1 MCNPLLTAIV
11 NVRAGLVATFLAAS
25 ISAATAATELLVMG
39 GVDGLPWRD
48 GGGQVAATVIVSDQA
63 IEHTNTPGGVV
74 DFEREGKET
83 WIFPSEA
90 DTSENILI
98 GFTSA
103 SRGGSVK
110 TPIPSFEILEP
121 DFRNMHDGD
130 ANTALVVAAE
140 RFGASG
146 AKGLI
151 LNFDLG
157 SVFAVN
163 RIRFSPRAAF
173 RRDFT
178 KGYQLVL
185 NDGSPEAVRAN
196 SLIWDEVAEEGQNE
210 EVDVDIRFDTRFVRH
225 IRFRSTAR
233 PTFEIAEFEVFS
245 EGFAP
250 QALYLSDIFDFGEP
264 AILGNLRWVREKIGD
279 EARSRALIRTR
290 TGIDP
295 EPVEYTRIGVQ
306 SSGRQLRSG
315 ALITD
320 VPIDAL
326 WKKAEDVEDADL
338 KSVVETLLDHES
350 RDGREVLLDFT
361 SLPLE
366 DRLRLAL
373 DEDDYFDLDA
383 DERSVIRDDL
393 TNWSSWSAPY
403 PLDGV
408 VDEGRL
414 ADPLAG
420 TPVASP
426 TPRRYFQFM
435 IQFFNDSFNAAT
447 GTGALAV
454 DVTKPAFAQSLIA
467 EIFPRQA
474 EVGRETE
481 FTYAVLYRSDG
492 RDSGFDRFEVRTPV
506 RTESVGRVEISEPDG
521 NVTFADFT
529 GQSLANPPVTQG
541 QFGIE
546 ESRQDGFV
554 ISFPQVQRDSTLL
567 KIDFSSAVLR
577 VGTRFSGGARNSA
590 DRLFAHPVIAG
601 NATDLS
607 RGQLVD
613 PDDVVTG
620 PVGTLKEKNLFVDV
634 QVVDQLL
641 VNVGTDIGVFT
652 PNQDGINDTVT
663 IQYDV
668 TNVAPALA
676 VEVRIFDLSGRLV
689 SSQTQGRRSGRYR
702 HTWDGRNQVGELVP
716 PGNYVYAVSMN
727 VPGSAD
733 AQSAGVVGVAY

>member
-48 GGGQVAATVIVSDQA
+48 GGGQIEATVIVSDQA

-157 SVFAVN
+157 SVFAIN

-178 KGYQLVL
+178 KGYQLFL

-225 IRFRSTAR
+225 IRFRSTAL

-373 DEDDYFDLDA
+373 DEDDYFNLDA

-492 RDSGFDRFEVRTPV
+492 RDAGFDRFEVRTPV
-506 RTESVGRVEISEPDG
+506 RTQSVGRVEISEPDG

-554 ISFPQVQRDSTLL
+554 ISFPRVQRDSTLL

-590 DRLFAHPVIAG
+590 EALFAHPVIAG
-601 NATDLS
+601 NAADLS

-613 PDDVVTG
+613 PDDAVTG
-620 PVGTLKEKNLFVDV
+620 PVGTLKERNLFVDV

-689 SSQTQGRRSGRYR
+689 SSQTQGRPSGRYR
-702 HTWDGRNQVGELVP
+702 HTWDGRNQAGELVP

>member
-1 MCNPLLTAIV
+1 
-11 NVRAGLVATFLAAS
+11 
-25 ISAATAATELLVMG
+25 
-39 GVDGLPWRD
+39 
-48 GGGQVAATVIVSDQA
+48 
-63 IEHTNTPGGVV
+63 
-74 DFEREGKET
+74 
-83 WIFPSEA
+83 
-90 DTSENILI
+90 
-98 GFTSA
+98 
-103 SRGGSVK
+103 
-110 TPIPSFEILEP
+110 
-121 DFRNMHDGD
+121 
-130 ANTALVVAAE
+130 
-140 RFGASG
+140 
-146 AKGLI
+146 
-151 LNFDLG
+151 
-157 SVFAVN
+157 
-163 RIRFSPRAAF
+163 
-173 RRDFT
+173 
-178 KGYQLVL
+178 
-185 NDGSPEAVRAN
+185 
-196 SLIWDEVAEEGQNE
+196 
-210 EVDVDIRFDTRFVRH
+210 
-225 IRFRSTAR
+225 
-233 PTFEIAEFEVFS
+233 
-245 EGFAP
+245 
-250 QALYLSDIFDFGEP
+250 
-264 AILGNLRWVREKIGD
+264 
-279 EARSRALIRTR
+279 
-290 TGIDP
+290 
-295 EPVEYTRIGVQ
+295 
-306 SSGRQLRSG
+306 
-315 ALITD
+315 
-320 VPIDAL
+320 
-326 WKKAEDVEDADL
+326 
-338 KSVVETLLDHES
+338 
-350 RDGREVLLDFT
+350 
-361 SLPLE
+361 
-366 DRLRLAL
+366 
-373 DEDDYFDLDA
+373 
-383 DERSVIRDDL
+383 
-393 TNWSSWSAPY
+393 
-403 PLDGV
+403 
-408 VDEGRL
+408 
-414 ADPLAG
+414 
-420 TPVASP
+420 
-426 TPRRYFQFM
+426 M

-492 RDSGFDRFEVRTPV
+492 RDAGFDRFEVRTPV

-590 DRLFAHPVIAG
+590 DTLFAHPVVAG

-613 PDDVVTG
+613 PDDIVTG
-620 PVGTLKEKNLFVDV
+620 PVGTLKERNLFVDV
-634 QVVDQLL
+634 PVVDQLL

-702 HTWDGRNQVGELVP
+702 HTWDGRNQAGELVP

>member
-1 MCNPLLTAIV
+1 MRNPLLTAIV

-48 GGGQVAATVIVSDQA
+48 GGGQVAATVIVSEQE

-121 DFRNMHDGD
+121 DFRSMHDGD

-178 KGYQLVL
+178 KGYQLFL

>member
-39 GVDGLPWRD
+39 GADGLPWRD

-103 SRGGSVK
+103 SRGGSVE

-157 SVFAVN
+157 SVFAIN

-178 KGYQLVL
+178 KGYQLFL

-225 IRFRSTAR
+225 IRFRSTAL

-326 WKKAEDVEDADL
+326 WKKAEDVEEADL

-492 RDSGFDRFEVRTPV
+492 RDAGFDRFEVRTPV

-529 GQSLANPPVTQG
+529 GQSLANPPLTQG
-541 QFGIE
+541 QFRIE

-554 ISFPQVQRDSTLL
+554 ISFPRVQRDSTLL

-590 DRLFAHPVIAG
+590 DGLFPHPVTAG

-702 HTWDGRNQVGELVP
+702 HTWDGRNQAGELVP